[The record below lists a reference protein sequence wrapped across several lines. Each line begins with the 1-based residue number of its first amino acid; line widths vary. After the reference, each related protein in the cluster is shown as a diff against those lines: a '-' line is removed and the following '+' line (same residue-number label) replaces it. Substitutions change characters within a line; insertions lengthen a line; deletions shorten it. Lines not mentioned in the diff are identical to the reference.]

1 MLCLTD
7 TKAAVDKGTK
17 CEACG
22 DRGKVA
28 VVKVFID
35 GTRRCMC
42 RGCGTVYTDTTG
54 AQSIA
59 ACGVA

>member
-1 MLCLTD
+1 MASTV
-7 TKAAVDKGTK
+7 AAVDKGTK

-42 RGCGTVYTDTTG
+42 RGCGTVYTEATG
-54 AQSIA
+54 SSAIA
-59 ACGVA
+59 ICVGA